1 VSESGMSWKR
11 CCREKGLGKVEGKE
25 KEEEGVK

>member
-11 CCREKGLGKVEGKE
+11 CCREKELGKVEGKE
-25 KEEEGVK
+25 KEEEE